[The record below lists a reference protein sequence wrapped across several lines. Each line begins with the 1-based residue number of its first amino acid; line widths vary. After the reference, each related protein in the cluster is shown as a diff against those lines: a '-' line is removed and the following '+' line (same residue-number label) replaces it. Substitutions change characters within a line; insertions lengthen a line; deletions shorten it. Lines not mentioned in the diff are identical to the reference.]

1 MLEILDTGE
10 EYYTELGGQWI
21 RYGEGFVLVYSI
33 TSRSSFEQTRAFR
46 RQIQKMKELSGKDFP
61 TGAGHLNSSGLSP
74 LGSSDGG
81 NVPVI
86 LVGNKSD
93 KVTERQVS
101 YQEGSTLARDI
112 GCDFVEASAKTRT
125 NVERAFYDVVRSLRR
140 QRQQCSETER
150 DRGGSRPS
158 TDHIGGSTLF
168 TKDKGG
174 RRTDRGTCLCTIL

>member
-10 EYYTELGGQWI
+10 KYYTELGGQWI

-33 TSRSSFEQTRAFR
+33 TSRSSFEQIRALR
-46 RQIQKMKELSGKDFP
+46 RQIQKVKELSGKVFP
-61 TGAGHLNSSGLSP
+61 TGAP
-74 LGSSDGG
+74 LGSSDDG

-140 QRQQCSETER
+140 QRQQYSETER

-168 TKDKGG
+168 TKDKGA
-174 RRTDRGTCLCTIL
+174 RRTDCGTCLR